1 MGAAVTVTAA
11 AEVGN
16 AKEGGRWVQRR
27 NLPCLFLSV
36 VERARV

>member
-16 AKEGGRWVQRR
+16 AKEEGGGGNREEIYLVCSCP
-27 NLPCLFLSV
+27 L
-36 VERARV
+36 

>member
-16 AKEGGRWVQRR
+16 AKEGGRGYREEIYLVCSCP
-27 NLPCLFLSV
+27 L
-36 VERARV
+36 